1 MKLRMEKTYVKTYPL
16 QSPLGRIIS
25 AVFLIAGLV
34 CCILSITQFK
44 KYDEIKDELVQVE
57 AVIERIE
64 VDRRGDDTDHDV
76 YIAYS
81 YRGERY
87 DNVRL
92 NRYSSSMDE
101 GDRLPITIHPDHP
114 GKPVSNNGPLVL
126 FIGCVFTLVGGGL
139 SVAAWWD
146 RLKPRPAEE

>member
-1 MKLRMEKTYVKTYPL
+1 M
-16 QSPLGRIIS
+16 
-25 AVFLIAGLV
+25 
-34 CCILSITQFK
+34 
-44 KYDEIKDELVQVE
+44 
-57 AVIERIE
+57 
-64 VDRRGDDTDHDV
+64 

-139 SVAAWWD
+139 SAAAWWD

>member
-1 MKLRMEKTYVKTYPL
+1 MKVRMNKTYVKTYPL

-57 AVIERIE
+57 AGIERIE

-76 YIAYS
+76 YIAY
-81 YRGERY
+81 
-87 DNVRL
+87 
-92 NRYSSSMDE
+92 
-101 GDRLPITIHPDHP
+101 
-114 GKPVSNNGPLVL
+114 
-126 FIGCVFTLVGGGL
+126 
-139 SVAAWWD
+139 
-146 RLKPRPAEE
+146 